1 MKIKFYSKFILASL
15 LCCIAVVFTSC
26 DDIFASED
34 NPIASYL
41 SMSDK
46 DVTIKIGDTYK
57 RTAIAVS
64 GAVIEYSSSDETV
77 ATVDNDGK
85 VTGISVGD
93 ATITATATGYNTS
106 GKKIY
111 LAESKTYNVKV
122 NPILAQSVTLSDP
135 SINLLIGKTATLTAT
150 VAPDNTTDKTV
161 LWSSDNEAVATVD
174 AEGLITG
181 VAAGTAK
188 ITATAKSDNNVKAT
202 CTVHVGLLTGVFTI
216 NATGGKIQFA
226 QGNLQATTTD
236 LGVHWSWGFAA
247 NQWDYAGAAT
257 ANNKINGNGT
267 VSQNGTVSLFGWVG
281 ESSNFGGTTAPYAD
295 LGTTANAAMYGI
307 TNTVTPDDYGN
318 ADNQNLKSDW
328 GNTIGTGWRTLTMDE
343 WTYLFNTRT
352 TGGTVF
358 GEDNARYAHAEINTG
373 VTSIKGMII
382 FPDGVEIDA
391 SEVNTAGT
399 VNGTSDW
406 GTKCTTD
413 QWTNLAAKGCVFLP
427 AAGHRKYY
435 SSAPGYISLEGVNER
450 AYYWTSTG
458 HNASGAQFIEIKSGT
473 LNPGSWNS
481 RINGYAVRLVYPAQ

>member
-247 NQWDYAGAAT
+247 NQWDYVGNAT
-257 ANNKINGNGT
+257 ANNRINGNGT
-267 VSQNGTVSLFGWVG
+267 VSQNGTVDLFGWVG
-281 ESSNFGGTTAPYAD
+281 ESNTTWSGA
-295 LGTTANAAMYGI
+295 LGSTLNAAMYGI
-307 TNTVTPDDYGN
+307 SNTGNDGSSDFNTSTNDYGN
-318 ADNQNLKSDW
+318 VASENLKSDW
-328 GNTIGTGWRTLTMDE
+328 GNTIGTGWRTLTKDE
-343 WTYLFNTRT
+343 WVYLLDTRS
-352 TGGTVF
+352 G
-358 GEDNARYAHAEINTG
+358 
-373 VTSIKGMII
+373 S
-382 FPDGVEIDA
+382 
-391 SEVNTAGT
+391 T
-399 VNGTSDW
+399 VNGTANARFTEATINTDGTAVNGIILFPDDVTIANSEATAWGAINGWSNW
-406 GTKCTTD
+406 GTKCTSA
-413 QWTNLAAKGCVFLP
+413 QWAELAVKGCVFLP
-427 AAGHRKYY
+427 AAGTRWE
-435 SSAPGYISLEGVNER
+435 SSVSNINERGRYWSSTISGPTR
-450 AYYWTSTG
+450 AYYVRFRSNG
-458 HNASGAQFIEIKSGT
+458 GDYSGGQG
-473 LNPGSWNS
+473 N
-481 RINGYAVRLVYPAQ
+481 RCNGCSVRLVYPAQ